1 MKKKLKS
8 KKILIL
14 LGILLLSITPTLSRY
29 IYNSISNFI
38 LESQGFY
45 FSSSILGIDNNE
57 YKINNWDGVSTYYLN
72 VDVNNRKNEYVVGN
86 TDIEYGIS
94 VECSSNVTCNLSKE
108 TGIIKKDSEGDSYII
123 SMIPSKQIEEGELVT
138 IKTVATSTS
147 PYKRTLS
154 ATYSIGIEKKGF
166 SYKITDN
173 ENDKFLI
180 LELTNSITYYQ
191 VEEAFENYSIGDKI
205 STETYKKLEQEN
217 KNKCFSAIVTISF
230 DPNNILLDMTD
241 TNYKNRLSKELTNTI
256 NNKQYVSGF
265 SFKVNATS
273 SEKIK
278 FYKNDITKNY
288 TYPIINDTS
297 EVKVNVKTVD

>member
-86 TDIEYGIS
+86 TDIEYDIS
-94 VECSSNVTCNLSKE
+94 VECSSNVTCNLNKE

-123 SMIPSKQIEEGELVT
+123 SMTPSKQVEEGELVT

-180 LELTNSITYYQ
+180 LDLTNAITYYQ

-205 STETYKKLEQEN
+205 SSETYKKLDQEN
-217 KNKCFSAIVTISF
+217 KNKCFSAIVNISF
-230 DPNNILLDMTD
+230 NPNNIVLDMTD
-241 TNYKNRLSKELTNTI
+241 TNYKNRLSKESTNTI

>member
-138 IKTVATSTS
+138 IKTVAT
-147 PYKRTLS
+147 
-154 ATYSIGIEKKGF
+154 
-166 SYKITDN
+166 
-173 ENDKFLI
+173 
-180 LELTNSITYYQ
+180 
-191 VEEAFENYSIGDKI
+191 
-205 STETYKKLEQEN
+205 
-217 KNKCFSAIVTISF
+217 
-230 DPNNILLDMTD
+230 
-241 TNYKNRLSKELTNTI
+241 
-256 NNKQYVSGF
+256 
-265 SFKVNATS
+265 
-273 SEKIK
+273 
-278 FYKNDITKNY
+278 
-288 TYPIINDTS
+288 
-297 EVKVNVKTVD
+297 

>member
-1 MKKKLKS
+1 MKIKLKN
-8 KKILIL
+8 KKVLII
-14 LGILLLSITPTLSRY
+14 LGILLFSITPTLSRY

-86 TDIEYGIS
+86 TDIEYDIS
-94 VECSSNVTCNLSKE
+94 VECSSNVTCNLNKE
-108 TGIIKKDSEGDSYII
+108 TGIIKKNSEGDSYII
-123 SMIPSKQIEEGELVT
+123 SMTPSKQVEEGELVT

-180 LELTNSITYYQ
+180 LDLTNAITYYQ

-205 STETYKKLEQEN
+205 SAETYKKLDQEN
-217 KNKCFSAIVTISF
+217 KNKCFSAIVTVSF
-230 DPNNILLDMTD
+230 NPNNILLDMTD
-241 TNYKNRLSKELTNTI
+241 TNYKNRLSKESTTI
-256 NNKQYVSGF
+256 VGNKQYVSGF

-288 TYPIINDTS
+288 TYPIINDIS